1 MRHYYLKQEQHYYWH
16 FIWHTGV
23 KMMNKRRILSVFL
36 TIIMAFLFSASA
48 YASEEDIFLSKTAI
62 DACEKYGK
70 EYNICPELLM
80 AIAEAE
86 SSGNPKA
93 ENGGCKGLMQV
104 SEKWH
109 KDRMK
114 RLGVT
119 DIFDTK
125 GNILVATD
133 YLYELFE
140 KYEDVG
146 MVLMVYNGDS
156 NAEDY
161 MNGKAELSGYAEK
174 ILERSFELEKKS
186 GK

>member
-1 MRHYYLKQEQHYYWH
+1 
-16 FIWHTGV
+16 
-23 KMMNKRRILSVFL
+23 MMRRIYSALLILSILCTPIFAHAKGKD
-36 TIIMAFLFSASA
+36 TILS
-48 YASEEDIFLSKTAI
+48 DIAVT
-62 DACEKYGK
+62 ACEEYGE
-70 EYNICPELLM
+70 EYGICPELLM
-80 AIAEAE
+80 AIAEKE
-86 SSGNPKA
+86 SKGNPDA
-93 ENGGCKGLMQV
+93 ENGSCKGLMQI

-119 DIFDTK
+119 DLFDES

-133 YLYELFE
+133 YLYELFK

-156 NAEDY
+156 NAKDY
-161 MNGKAELSGYAEK
+161 YNGNAELSRYADG
-174 ILERSFELEKKS
+174 ILERREELERLH

>member
-1 MRHYYLKQEQHYYWH
+1 
-16 FIWHTGV
+16 
-23 KMMNKRRILSVFL
+23 MMNKRRILSVFL
-36 TIIMAFLFSASA
+36 TIIMALSFSVTA
-48 YASEEDIFLSKTAI
+48 YASEGDTFLSKTAVN
-62 DACEKYGK
+62 ACEKYGE

-80 AIAEAE
+80 AIAETE
-86 SSGNPKA
+86 SGGNPDV
-93 ENGGCKGLMQV
+93 ENGGCMGIMQV
-104 SEKWH
+104 SERWH
-109 KDRMK
+109 KDRME

-119 DIFDTK
+119 DICDTS

-156 NAEDY
+156 DAENY
-161 MNGKAELSGYAEK
+161 MNGNAKLSGYAEK
-174 ILERSFELEKKS
+174 ILERSAELERIH

>member
-1 MRHYYLKQEQHYYWH
+1 
-16 FIWHTGV
+16 
-23 KMMNKRRILSVFL
+23 MNNICRIVSVFL
-36 TIIMAFLFSASA
+36 PIIIALVFSTES
-48 YASEEDIFLSKTAI
+48 YAMEEDTFLSKTAVK
-62 DACEKYGK
+62 ACEKYGE
-70 EYNICPELLM
+70 EYNICPELLI
-80 AIAEAE
+80 AIAEKE
-86 SSGNPKA
+86 SKGDPYA
-93 ENGGCKGLMQV
+93 ENGSCKGIMQV

-140 KYEDVG
+140 KYEGVG

-156 NAEDY
+156 DAEDY
-161 MNGKAELSGYAEK
+161 MNGNTELSDYAEE
-174 ILERSFELEKKS
+174 ILERSEELERLHEK
-186 GK
+186 

>member
-1 MRHYYLKQEQHYYWH
+1 
-16 FIWHTGV
+16 
-23 KMMNKRRILSVFL
+23 MMNKCKILSVFL
-36 TIIMAFLFSASA
+36 PIIIAFLLSATA
-48 YASEEDIFLSKTAI
+48 YASEEDTFLSKTAI
-62 DACEKYGK
+62 NACEKYGK

-80 AIAEAE
+80 AIAETE
-86 SSGNPKA
+86 SHGNPKA
-93 ENGGCKGLMQV
+93 ENGGCKGIMQI

-156 NAEDY
+156 DAEDY
-161 MNGKAELSGYAEK
+161 MNGKAKLSGYAEK
-174 ILERSFELEKKS
+174 ILERSAYLEELH

>member
-1 MRHYYLKQEQHYYWH
+1 
-16 FIWHTGV
+16 
-23 KMMNKRRILSVFL
+23 MMNKRKILSVLLFIIIAFFL
-36 TIIMAFLFSASA
+36 PATT
-48 YASEEDIFLSKTAI
+48 YASEEDTFLSKSAI
-62 DACEKYGK
+62 VACKKYGK

-86 SSGNPKA
+86 SSGNPNAK
-93 ENGGCKGLMQV
+93 NGNCKGLMQV

-109 KDRMK
+109 KDRMD
-114 RLGVT
+114 RLCVE
-119 DIFDTK
+119 DLFDES

-133 YLYELFE
+133 YLYELFK

-156 NAEDY
+156 DAVGY
-161 MNGKAELSGYAEK
+161 MNGTEGLSKYATE
-174 ILERSFELEKKS
+174 ILKRSTELEKAH

>member
-1 MRHYYLKQEQHYYWH
+1 MMRK
-16 FIWHTGV
+16 
-23 KMMNKRRILSVFL
+23 KRILLLFIPIIIVFFF
-36 TIIMAFLFSASA
+36 TITE
-48 YASEEDIFLSKTAI
+48 YASGEDTFLSKAAI
-62 DACEKYGK
+62 KACEKYGK

-86 SSGNPKA
+86 SVGNPEAK
-93 ENGGCKGLMQV
+93 NGGCKGIMQV
-104 SEKWH
+104 SERWH
-109 KDRMK
+109 KDRME

-119 DIFDTK
+119 DIYDTS

-156 NAEDY
+156 YAEEY
-161 MNGKAELSGYAEK
+161 ANGNVELSEYAAEILQRSEK
-174 ILERSFELEKKS
+174 LERLH

>member
-1 MRHYYLKQEQHYYWH
+1 
-16 FIWHTGV
+16 
-23 KMMNKRRILSVFL
+23 MMNKCKILSVFL
-36 TIIMAFLFSASA
+36 PITISLAFSITA
-48 YASEEDIFLSKTAI
+48 YASEEDTFLSKEAV
-62 DACEKYGK
+62 DACEEYGE

-93 ENGGCKGLMQV
+93 ENGSCKGLMQV

-109 KDRMK
+109 KDRME

-119 DIFDTK
+119 DIFDTS
-125 GNILVATD
+125 GNILIATD
-133 YLYELFE
+133 YLCELFE

-156 NAEDY
+156 NAKNY
-161 MNGKAELSGYAEK
+161 MNGKAKLSGYAEK
-174 ILERSFELEKKS
+174 ILERSAELEKEH

>member
-1 MRHYYLKQEQHYYWH
+1 MIEKC
-16 FIWHTGV
+16 
-23 KMMNKRRILSVFL
+23 KILSVFL
-36 TIIMAFLFSASA
+36 PIIILFSLPTTA
-48 YASEEDIFLSKTAI
+48 YASEEDTFLSKTAVY
-62 DACEKYGK
+62 ACEKYGK

-86 SSGNPKA
+86 SHGNPEA
-93 ENGGCKGLMQV
+93 ENGGCKGIMQV
-104 SEKWH
+104 SERWH
-109 KDRMK
+109 KDRME

-119 DIFDTK
+119 DIFDTR

-146 MVLMVYNGDS
+146 MVLMTYNGDS
-156 NAEDY
+156 DAEDY
-161 MNGKAELSGYAEK
+161 MSGRADLSAYAEK
-174 ILERSFELEKKS
+174 ILERSAKLEELH

>member
-1 MRHYYLKQEQHYYWH
+1 MIEECK
-16 FIWHTGV
+16 
-23 KMMNKRRILSVFL
+23 ILSVFL
-36 TIIMAFLFSASA
+36 PIIIAFSFSTTAC
-48 YASEEDIFLSKTAI
+48 ASEEDTFLSKTAVY
-62 DACEKYGK
+62 ACEKYGK

-86 SSGNPKA
+86 SHGNPEA
-93 ENGGCKGLMQV
+93 ENGGCKGIMQV
-104 SEKWH
+104 AERWH
-109 KDRMK
+109 KDRME

-146 MVLMVYNGDS
+146 MVLMTYNGDS
-156 NAEDY
+156 RADDY
-161 MNGKAELSGYAEK
+161 MSGKAELSAYAEK
-174 ILERSFELEKKS
+174 ILERSTELERLN

>member
-1 MRHYYLKQEQHYYWH
+1 
-16 FIWHTGV
+16 
-23 KMMNKRRILSVFL
+23 MMNKCKTLSVFL
-36 TIIMAFLFSASA
+36 PIIIAFSFSITA
-48 YASEEDIFLSKTAI
+48 YASEEDTFLSKTVVY
-62 DACEKYGK
+62 ACEKYGK

-86 SSGNPKA
+86 SGGNPKSK
-93 ENGGCKGLMQV
+93 NGSCKGIMQV

-109 KDRMK
+109 KDRME

-146 MVLMVYNGDS
+146 MVLMTYNGDS
-156 NAEDY
+156 DAEDY
-161 MNGKAELSGYAEK
+161 MSGRSGLSEYAEK
-174 ILERSFELEKKS
+174 ILERSEELERMH

>member
-1 MRHYYLKQEQHYYWH
+1 MR
-16 FIWHTGV
+16 
-23 KMMNKRRILSVFL
+23 NKHRVFALLIFTIATICTPVVFL
-36 TIIMAFLFSASA
+36 ASDLETELPKDA
-48 YASEEDIFLSKTAI
+48 VK
-62 DACEKYGK
+62 ACEKYGK

-80 AIAEAE
+80 AIAEKE
-86 SSGNPKA
+86 SKGNPDA
-93 ENGGCKGLMQV
+93 ENGSCKGLMQI

-119 DIFDTK
+119 NIYDTS

-156 NAEDY
+156 DAVDY
-161 MNGKAELSGYAEK
+161 MNGKAELSKYATD
-174 ILERSFELEKKS
+174 ILERSAELEKIHQK
-186 GK
+186 